1 MKKTCCLCA
10 WVAVIV
16 WVLGQTAAAE
26 PGGGAAG
33 KAPVLKHS
41 EIVFMSAAD
50 DESYKAYRATFVGWG
65 GASTKEQVERHHKL
79 GIRCTGSMWCLTAG
93 AKRLHENPDLL
104 GAVAVDIE
112 GKPIAVPWLFDHT
125 YKGTPS
131 YFGCTNSPAFRA
143 HNRDMVRQ
151 QMAGGADGL
160 HVDDHMG
167 VSHSAHWQG
176 GGLCD
181 HCMAAF
187 RGWLK
192 AHAGEAAIGKQLKDA
207 GVAEIEKFDYRD
219 IIRKHAKTRAE
230 YKKVQRK
237 IPLMDLFLRF
247 HGETAAENVR
257 QLGELAT
264 QVAGHPT
271 LLSAN
276 AGLPSNAHAYVLPK
290 LTHVICEV
298 GQNAASGTGGI
309 GHAIEGYRMAAQLG
323 RPMAATAS
331 GHDWAFANENN
342 PHDLVRFWVAV
353 AYAHGQRFM
362 VPHPTR
368 QWCFTSQKGTHWYAA
383 PVNEFAPV
391 YQFISANAAWFDGF
405 EEDASDAGLKAVAS
419 IEGPRTV
426 LCTLRRRADGA
437 AALHVLNLDYD
448 KATKKFRPAE
458 KVALRVPAS
467 LLPAGASKA
476 RLLSYDAKETQV
488 ALPREA
494 GKIRIDLP
502 ALRLW
507 TVVAIPKP

>member
-1 MKKTCCLCA
+1 MSRRLCGYLLA
-10 WVAVIV
+10 GAVV
-16 WVLGQTAAAE
+16 WVV
-26 PGGGAAG
+26 GGAARAEAPAG
-33 KAPVLKHS
+33 PQPPVLKHS

-93 AKRLHENPDLL
+93 AKRLHENADLRA
-104 GAVAVDIE
+104 AVAVDIE
-112 GKPIAVPWLFDHT
+112 GKPIEVPWLFDHT
-125 YKGTPS
+125 HQGTKS
-131 YFGCTNSPAFRA
+131 YFGCTNSPTFRA

-187 RGWLK
+187 RVWLK
-192 AHAGEAAIGKQLKDA
+192 AHAGEAAVAKQLKDA
-207 GVAEIEKFDYRD
+207 GVADIEKFDYRD
-219 IIRKHAKTRAE
+219 IIRKLAKTRAE

-247 HGETAAENVR
+247 HGEAAAENVR
-257 QLGELAT
+257 QLGELASRT
-264 QVAGHPT
+264 AGHPT

-276 AGLPSNAHAYVLPK
+276 AGLPSNAHAYVLPH

-298 GQNAASGTGGI
+298 GQNASAGTGGI
-309 GHAIEGYRMAAQLG
+309 VHAIEGYRMAARLG
-323 RPMAATAS
+323 RPLAATAS
-331 GHDWAFANENN
+331 GWDWAFVNEQN
-342 PHDLVRFWVAV
+342 PHDLVRFWVAL

-362 VPHPTR
+362 VPHPKR
-368 QWCFTSQKGTHWYAA
+368 QWCFTGQKGTHWYAA

-391 YQFISANAAWFDGF
+391 YQFVSANAAWFDGF
-405 EEDASDAGLKAVAS
+405 EEDASEAGLKAVAS
-419 IEGPRTV
+419 IERPKTV

-437 AALHVLNLDYD
+437 TALHVLNLDYD
-448 KATKKFRPAE
+448 KDAKKFRPAAD
-458 KVALRVPAS
+458 VRLRLPGG

-476 RLLSYDAKETQV
+476 RMLSYDGPPTEGPLTPDGEFV
-488 ALPREA
+488 
-494 GKIRIDLP
+494 RINLS
-502 ALRLW
+502 ALRMW
-507 TVVAIPKP
+507 TVVAFEK